1 MNSQI
6 LAGED
11 WNAVVYNG
19 VNSCGGIKISG
30 VIACIYFI
38 VLFIC
43 GKFIH
48 LNVFL
53 VIAVANLS
61 DQPDEEEVRTALT
74 TTMIIS

>member
-11 WNAVVYNG
+11 WNAVIYDG
-19 VNSCGGIKISG
+19 INSYGGIKISG
-30 VIACIYFI
+30 IIACIYFI

-43 GKFIH
+43 GNFIL

-61 DQPDEEEVRTALT
+61 DEPDEEEVRTALT
-74 TTMIIS
+74 TTMIIL